1 MHLFTGTVMLR
12 VAPEI
17 GLSIFL
23 AALICPFE
31 LWSNF
36 LHGKLI
42 G

>member
-1 MHLFTGTVMLR
+1 MHLYTGQMMLR
-12 VAPEI
+12 MAPGI

-23 AALICPFE
+23 ASLICPFE